1 MGARMKTNRLYY
13 GDCLAVMEKFPAES
27 VDLIYLDPPFNSD
40 ANYNII
46 YHNKTDSSGA
56 DDRAQTLAFSD
67 TWEWGIAAKS
77 RVDSITGA
85 VGHAAHKSISA
96 FAVMWPEGSGM
107 LAYLSY
113 MAERLAALRR
123 LLKDSGS
130 VYLHCDPTA
139 SHYLKMLLDDIF
151 GAKNYRNE
159 IVWCYRTGGASS
171 KRWATKHDI
180 ILMYAKDARAYRH
193 NVEKA
198 RSYIDQPAA
207 DIERAYINKATASGV
222 EDGIKWWEYLS
233 GRDKMQLYRDEVS
246 NAYFTLVNARD
257 WWIDFNAVGRYSQER
272 LGYPT
277 QKPLALLE
285 RIVRASSNAGDVVL
299 DPFCGCGTTIHA
311 AHNLKRRWIGID
323 ISTYALEVICRERMQ
338 NINIPR
344 EGIPASWEAARLFE
358 AESMAHDKIQ
368 TMEDARL
375 MEPFAF
381 ERFAITRLPGFWP
394 NQVQVGDHG
403 IDGRAMI
410 LHKELDN
417 RLIIAQVKKSDRATL
432 DAVRAFA
439 GAVMAGKAAMGVF
452 ITLEKFD
459 TPEVQK
465 CVADAGVLEIG
476 ASKFN
481 RLVMYSLREFFAG
494 TEPKLPALAHPRTGK
509 PFQDAL
515 PADQ

>member
-1 MGARMKTNRLYY
+1 MSAKMKTNRLYY
-13 GDCLAVMEKFPAES
+13 GDCLAVMEKFPPAS

-46 YHNKTDSSGA
+46 FHNKTGKKGA
-56 DDRAQTLAFSD
+56 DDSAQTLAFSD
-67 TWEWGIAAKS
+67 TWEWGSAAKA
-77 RVDSITGA
+77 RVDNIKSA

-113 MAERLAALRR
+113 MAERLAAMKT

-130 VYLHCDPTA
+130 IYLHCDPTA
-139 SHYLKMLLDDIF
+139 SHYLKMLMDDIF

-159 IVWCYRTGGASS
+159 IVWCYRFGAGG
-171 KRWATKHDI
+171 KKQFRRKHDI
-180 ILMYAKDARAYRH
+180 VLFYSRGKNHLFNYEAVLVESRSNWAK
-193 NVEKA
+193 
-198 RSYIDQPAA
+198 Q
-207 DIERAYINKATASGV
+207 NK
-222 EDGIKWWEYLS
+222 IKTVV
-233 GRDKMQLYRDEVS
+233 DV
-246 NAYFTLVNARD
+246 D
-257 WWIDFNAVGRYSQER
+257 WWNIPSINNNER

-277 QKPLALLE
+277 QKPIALLN
-285 RIVRASSNAGDVVL
+285 RIIQASSSEGGIVL
-299 DPFCGCGTTIHA
+299 DPFCGCGTTIEA
-311 AHNLKRRWIGID
+311 AHNLKRRWLGID
-323 ISTYALEVICRERMQ
+323 ISTYALEVICRERMK
-338 NINIPR
+338 NIDIPR

-358 AESMAHDKIQ
+358 AQSMAHDKIQ

-410 LHKELDN
+410 FHKELDN
-417 RLIIAQVKKSDRATL
+417 RLIIAQVKKSDHATL

-439 GAVMAGKAAMGVF
+439 GAIMAGKAAMGVF

-459 TPEVQK
+459 TPAVRK
-465 CVADAGVLEIG
+465 CIAEAGVLEIG

-481 RLVMYSLREFFAG
+481 RLVMYSLREFFSG
-494 TEPKLPALAHPRTGK
+494 NEPKLPALAHPRTGK

-515 PADQ
+515 PADK